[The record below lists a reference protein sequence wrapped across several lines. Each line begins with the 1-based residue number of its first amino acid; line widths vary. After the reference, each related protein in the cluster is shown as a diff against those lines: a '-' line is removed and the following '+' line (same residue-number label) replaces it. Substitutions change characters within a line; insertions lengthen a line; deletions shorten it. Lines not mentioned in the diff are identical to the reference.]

1 MLAKLLTVTVIVM
14 QSLAMLGRCL
24 AVGALGL
31 LLAAQCQ
38 NPAALT
44 TGLTGTVTRGP
55 ITPVC
60 RPDVPCDA
68 PMRASFDVRRGG
80 RTVAS
85 FQTDAQGHF
94 TVKVAPGAYTIVPA
108 GGAGMMGSQS
118 RDVTVGPEGLT
129 EVQLSFDTGIR

>member
-1 MLAKLLTVTVIVM
+1 MAI
-14 QSLAMLGRCL
+14 A
-24 AVGALGL
+24 ALGL
-31 LLAAQCQ
+31 SLGAQCQ

-55 ITPVC
+55 VTPVC

-68 PMRASFDVRRGG
+68 PLQASFEVRRAG

-85 FQTDAQGHF
+85 FQTDAQGRF
-94 TVKVAPGAYTIVPA
+94 TVKLAPGSYTIVPV
-108 GGAGMMGSQS
+108 GNVGLMGSQT

-129 EVQLSFDTGIR
+129 EVQIAFDTGIR